1 MLHRCKRTPR
11 LAITLCV
18 WVRLVFEAFC
28 QQTPSAVVVQ
38 HVQARIMSEVIL
50 VARPRAKIRFWSG
63 FFLAEL
69 IK

>member
-1 MLHRCKRTPR
+1 
-11 LAITLCV
+11 
-18 WVRLVFEAFC
+18 VFEAFC